1 MSLNDYLTKYL
12 TKDEAPDKKAKKKRK
27 KEKERERLGAGS
39 MLVDDDALGWEKS
52 KDGDEDDDDAPLV
65 SMFNS
70 LKFYLCFPLVYAQEK
85 WDQSDRNYPLLTK
98 KFCVL

>member
-70 LKFYLCFPLVYAQEK
+70 FEFSPSLFLYQEQDLLIWNHLC
-85 WDQSDRNYPLLTK
+85 
-98 KFCVL
+98 